1 MDDRER
7 ARRQR
12 EFRKGLPP
20 KGICIDCGK
29 VRRLVADHR
38 TPVTLGGSWDPAKN
52 RDGRCAKCHGIKTQ
66 REKVSP
72 FEFLE

>member
-1 MDDRER
+1 VNQRDR

-12 EFRKGLPP
+12 QFTKGFDK

-29 VRRLVADHR
+29 VRVLVADHQH
-38 TPVTLGGSWDPAKN
+38 PVTLGGSWDPAN
-52 RDGRCAKCHGIKTQ
+52 RRGRCAKCHGKKTY